1 MIKTDCAQTR
11 CGFKWQCSDC
21 EYSSPYAT
29 SVKRHIESKHVGSV
43 TYECEICQLRA
54 PTKNALSVHKTRNHS
69 STAGAVYF
77 QNKKFLC
84 SCPSFLLSGLAEVDQ
99 LIRSKMIKDQGSWM
113 CTDCQYVTKK
123 SSNPYEHIES
133 RHCSTSGYTCDICA
147 KFCPTRNAMR
157 NHNVR
162 YHQTSKVA

>member
-11 CGFKWQCSDC
+11 CGYKWQCSDC

-77 QNKKFLC
+77 QNKS
-84 SCPSFLLSGLAEVDQ
+84 SCALVLHFS
-99 LIRSKMIKDQGSWM
+99 
-113 CTDCQYVTKK
+113 
-123 SSNPYEHIES
+123 
-133 RHCSTSGYTCDICA
+133 
-147 KFCPTRNAMR
+147 
-157 NHNVR
+157 
-162 YHQTSKVA
+162 HQVLRRWIN